1 MSKQRGDS
9 PSQQNQ
15 AFPPPQRGV
24 DAVGFITL
32 VGVVATLAI
41 SLSNWREIDQIHDS
55 LDKLETSVAE
65 APRQA
70 APQQAAA
77 GGLDPNRVYTIKT
90 AGGPFRGATD
100 APVTIAEFSD
110 FQ

>member
-1 MSKQRGDS
+1 MSKRQENVQ
-9 PSQQNQ
+9 PSD
-15 AFPPPQRGV
+15 V
-24 DAVGFITL
+24 DARSPKGIDTLGLATL

-41 SLSNWREIDQIHDS
+41 SVSNWREIDQIHDS
-55 LDKLETSVAE
+55 LDKLETQVAE

-77 GGLDPNRVYTIKT
+77 GGLDPNRVYSIKT
-90 AGGPFRGATD
+90 AD
-100 APVTIAEFSD
+100 APIKGPRNALVTVAEFSD